1 MITYDRTDL
10 TKFPS
15 RQEFGNAVAD
25 AFNFGASSARIE
37 YWACCFEKHTE
48 GANHHHACVKLS
60 ATKGWLSG
68 KNYLS
73 DDDDN
78 YCQAYNYVSKSDTA
92 VYHSPH
98 HHNLDDISPPRTAG
112 FVRSNRHGQI
122 RNSTNEAGE

>member
-1 MITYDRTDL
+1 MITYDHTDL

-60 ATKGWLSG
+60 AAKGWLSG

-78 YCQAYNYVSKSDTA
+78 YCQAY
-92 VYHSPH
+92 
-98 HHNLDDISPPRTAG
+98 HNLDDISPPRTAG